1 MRIYPIGSRFGRL
14 AVAAVFAIAGIGFI
28 GVALASATQSDR
40 SIGPAIVSGIVGLAA
55 LVVAT
60 LMLRPVVEIRL
71 AEDGTVELIRPIG
84 KTMLSVWQIWEL
96 EGQLGTDYGK
106 TVWSLRIRQAPGTM
120 TIAEFEH
127 AMDFVRRVKKQNPS
141 VEISGVWP
149 MGPP

>member
-1 MRIYPIGSRFGRL
+1 VRIYPIGSRFGRL
-14 AVAAVFAIAGIGFI
+14 AVAAVFAIVGIGFI
-28 GVALASATQSDR
+28 GVALVSATQSDS

-84 KTMLSVWQIWEL
+84 KTMLSVWQIWVL
-96 EGQLGTDYGK
+96 EGTIGSDYGR
-106 TVWSLRIRQAPGTM
+106 TIWSLRVQHTRGAMHFG
-120 TIAEFEH
+120 EFRTVKH
-127 AMDFVRRVKKQNPS
+127 FAHRVKTLNPS